1 VRREEEGRQPWWRH
15 RWPWLLMMG
24 PAMVIIAGLAS
35 AYLAVITSDG
45 ISPEYRLGLAI
56 GQTLGRVC
64 STAAVGYSSAVRL
77 DDRGALRVTVS
88 GGSAPPYR
96 LQMRLTHPTRAGVE
110 KVIALETAGKGL
122 YEAAS
127 GKLPAGRWQVMLED
141 AARIWQLGGEWE
153 LVAGQPVVLGA
164 TRPL

>member
-1 VRREEEGRQPWWRH
+1 
-15 RWPWLLMMG
+15 MAG
-24 PAMVIIAGLAS
+24 PASVIVAGLVS

-64 STAAVGYSSAVRL
+64 STAAVGYSSAVRI
-77 DDRGALRVTVS
+77 DDRGGLRITLA
-88 GGSAPPYR
+88 GGNAPPYR

-110 KVIALETAGKGL
+110 KVIGLETMGKGS
-122 YEAAS
+122 YEAVS

-141 AARIWQLGGEWE
+141 PARIWQLGGEWE

-164 TRPL
+164 AGRL

>member
-1 VRREEEGRQPWWRH
+1 
-15 RWPWLLMMG
+15 MAG
-24 PAMVIIAGLAS
+24 PASVIVAGLAS

-45 ISPEYRLGLAI
+45 VSPEYRLGLAI

-64 STAAVGYSSAVRL
+64 STAAVGYSSAVRI
-77 DDRGALRVTVS
+77 DDRGALRISVS

-96 LQMRLTHPTRAGVE
+96 LQMRLTHPTRAGVD
-110 KVIALETAGKGL
+110 KVIGLETTGKGI

-141 AARIWQLGGEWE
+141 AAQVWQLGGEWE
-153 LVAGQPVVLGA
+153 LVAGQPAVLGA
-164 TRPL
+164 QRARARVSDG